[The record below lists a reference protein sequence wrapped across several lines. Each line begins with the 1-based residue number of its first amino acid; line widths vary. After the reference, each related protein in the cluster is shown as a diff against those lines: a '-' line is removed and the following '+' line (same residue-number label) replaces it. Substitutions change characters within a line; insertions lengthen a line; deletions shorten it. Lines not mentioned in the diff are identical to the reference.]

1 MRVQVPD
8 TDPQRAYDLIRDFAR
23 YPELSDVVEEVVVN
37 PPGADGSVI
46 SEWLVRFRKGMLKW
60 TERDVFEP
68 GRRVIRF
75 VQLSGDFD
83 VFEGQWRVEE
93 RAGGSEICLDASFDL
108 GIPTLADLLD
118 PVAEASFRAN
128 ILRILSGIFGS
139 ALDVLT
145 EVLSRPAGHGPA
157 ASMGAKG
164 RDIPVATQHPGGN
177 SL

>member
-1 MRVQVPD
+1 MRTVSVRVPVPG
-8 TDPQRAYDLIRDFAR
+8 TDPRSAYDLIRDFAR
-23 YPELSDVVEEVVVN
+23 YPELTDAVEEVVVN
-37 PPGADGSVI
+37 PPGADGSVV
-46 SEWLVRFRKGMLKW
+46 SEWLVHFRKGMLKW

-93 RAGGSEICLDASFDL
+93 RDGGSEICLDASFDL

-128 ILRILSGIFGS
+128 ILRIIGGIFGS
-139 ALDVLT
+139 SDPLADD
-145 EVLSRPAGHGPA
+145 A
-157 ASMGAKG
+157 A
-164 RDIPVATQHPGGN
+164 ATAAP
-177 SL
+177 

>member
-1 MRVQVPD
+1 MRTVSMRVQVPD
-8 TDPQRAYDLIRDFAR
+8 ADPQHAYDLIRDFAR
-23 YPELSDVVEEVVVN
+23 YPELTDTVEEVVVN
-37 PPGADGSVI
+37 PPDADGSVV
-46 SEWLVRFRKGMLKW
+46 SEWLVHFRKGMLKW

-68 GRRVIRF
+68 ARRVIRF

-93 RAGGSEICLDASFDL
+93 RDGGSEICLDVSFDL

-139 ALDVLT
+139 SELLADDAAATAAL
-145 EVLSRPAGHGPA
+145 
-157 ASMGAKG
+157 
-164 RDIPVATQHPGGN
+164 
-177 SL
+177 